1 MLVSIF
7 NSLEKKA
14 LEYKELQQQ
23 ENTIKARRE
32 ALKDEIINIVLS
44 EGTLDPEKEGS
55 AKMQA
60 GKFKLST
67 RIINKLAPG
76 KGSTDFLK
84 DHAPDLLTPVSYAD
98 LRIS

>member
-7 NSLEKKA
+7 NKLEKKA

-23 ENTIKARRE
+23 ETAIKARRE

-44 EGTLDPEKEGS
+44 EGDRNPEKEGS

-67 RIINKLAPG
+67 WIVKKLVPG
-76 KGSTDFLK
+76 KGSSDFLK